1 MDVPAIN
8 ILSLLA
14 HLRKVILQD
23 AVVLMDISS
32 ENHLSNYSLHGI
44 FRHKVFQDPQFHS
57 YRLALKDAMANA
69 TSPYLDSLNANSPAI
84 VNELRGVSTKLSHDL
99 QHVQASI
106 DNLTQRADEIS
117 SNTRTL
123 KGDFIDERHRQSEAT
138 ALAVSGEFNRFA
150 ASMLNIMKQ
159 VAQQLQV
166 SVAEESVSLGLTSNM
181 QPAKGLGLASNQS
194 RLQKQKPT
202 QRQAQEQHG
211 QGLEQQQ
218 MNQDNNQDQDQ
229 DQNYEQGQGI
239 QELNQRQEQAQQ
251 EPGQKQQ
258 DEVGQDIPLV
268 QKRFKK
274 LWTDSRIK
282 EIQNLENSLATPQ
295 MEVTI
300 DKYDM
305 LHQKHSLREHW
316 NEWFYGHNDYPS
328 IWRLNKFKGRSWRAS
343 NSARR
348 YKFKKDVIYSILDRM
363 LTMEERVALN
373 EVEQLL
379 VSSSLNKYY
388 NDLHS

>member
-1 MDVPAIN
+1 MSGFTSVNERPWYVRNVLLPPNELQIKIFPFIESYFDGHPDWKKRIQNIMEDREICYGRPEHTRLSVSHMDVPAIN

-84 VNELRGVSTKLSHDL
+84 VNELRGVSTKLGHDL

-211 QGLEQQQ
+211 QG
-218 MNQDNNQDQDQ
+218 
-229 DQNYEQGQGI
+229 
-239 QELNQRQEQAQQ
+239 
-251 EPGQKQQ
+251 
-258 DEVGQDIPLV
+258 
-268 QKRFKK
+268 
-274 LWTDSRIK
+274 
-282 EIQNLENSLATPQ
+282 
-295 MEVTI
+295 
-300 DKYDM
+300 
-305 LHQKHSLREHW
+305 
-316 NEWFYGHNDYPS
+316 
-328 IWRLNKFKGRSWRAS
+328 
-343 NSARR
+343 
-348 YKFKKDVIYSILDRM
+348 
-363 LTMEERVALN
+363 
-373 EVEQLL
+373 
-379 VSSSLNKYY
+379 
-388 NDLHS
+388 